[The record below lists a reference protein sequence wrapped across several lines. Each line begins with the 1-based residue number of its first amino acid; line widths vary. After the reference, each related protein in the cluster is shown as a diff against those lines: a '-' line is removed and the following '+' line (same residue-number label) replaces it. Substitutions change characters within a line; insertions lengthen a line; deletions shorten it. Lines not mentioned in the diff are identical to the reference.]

1 MIWGTRGDSWL
12 MFDFITAGTSI
23 HDPSCS
29 SAAVVPTVHKT
40 QEIGWLFASLSR
52 QPTLPQQQQP
62 AAAVLAAGCEKS
74 QGHSAGMLASRNGP
88 SYRAATAVDT
98 VNSAAIHERIH
109 SVHCTAVQLYSY
121 GVLRS
126 TAVVPKEIGLQLRES
141 LAPTGTRS
149 YGYPLLRVLTATG
162 TPYR

>member
-1 MIWGTRGDSWL
+1 
-12 MFDFITAGTSI
+12 
-23 HDPSCS
+23 
-29 SAAVVPTVHKT
+29 
-40 QEIGWLFASLSR
+40 
-52 QPTLPQQQQP
+52 
-62 AAAVLAAGCEKS
+62 
-74 QGHSAGMLASRNGP
+74 MLASRNGP

-149 YGYPLLRVLTATG
+149 YGYPPSPTG
-162 TPYR
+162 THCYKLYGNTVPVVYSTASILYVVDLLPVQCNLTIAWRCCMQQQQQQQQQQQLSLIHI